1 MATPHTPRAQPPLD
15 TPPTGTPPTDTP
27 PTNTPPLPRA
37 DIAVAAAA
45 VILAAVALVASSLQQ
60 GFAPLITLTLTPP
73 AIAPADG
80 GMIIVVTPTPG
91 IRMGAAIA
99 TLLLFVAAMR
109 LLLLVPAVRR
119 RHATDAAA
127 DRHTW
132 RWIEY
137 SQLAGV
143 GTFLVAQLNGITEV
157 TSLVPIYALGAAGAL
172 FLIVHD
178 HRAATGRFGGPAF
191 ALGSAVAIVPWGV
204 IAFAQITTLLAG
216 VEVAASVRVVTL
228 LALVASVSVWVVTGW
243 CARRDLERTDGCRT
257 DALLG
262 SVLPLAPAAL
272 VLSTLWVG

>member
-1 MATPHTPRAQPPLD
+1 MNNPTRTRAD
-15 TPPTGTPPTDTP
+15 APTDTP
-27 PTNTPPLPRA
+27 PVPRT
-37 DIAVAAAA
+37 DLAVAAAA
-45 VILAAVALVASSLQQ
+45 VILAVLTLVASSTQS
-60 GFAPLITLTLTPP
+60 GFAPLLTLTLTPP
-73 AIAPADG
+73 GIAPVDG
-80 GMIIVVTPTPG
+80 GMLIMVTPTPRVWPG
-91 IRMGAAIA
+91 VHLAAAIA

-109 LLLLVPAVRR
+109 LLLLFPAVRR

-137 SQLAGV
+137 SQPAGV

-216 VEVAASVRVVTL
+216 FEVTASVRVVTL
-228 LALVASVSVWVVTGW
+228 LVLAASASVGVVTGW
-243 CARRDLERTDGCRT
+243 RARRDLERTDGCRT

-262 SVLPLAPAAL
+262 WVLPLAPAAL
-272 VLSTLWVG
+272 VLATVWVG

>member
-1 MATPHTPRAQPPLD
+1 MAAPHSPSAESPIQNPPVPRAEL
-15 TPPTGTPPTDTP
+15 
-27 PTNTPPLPRA
+27 A
-37 DIAVAAAA
+37 IAAAA
-45 VILAAVALVASSLQQ
+45 VILAAVALVASSLQS

-73 AIAPADG
+73 GIAPAG
-80 GMIIVVTPTPG
+80 GSMIIAVTPTPVVLPG
-91 IRMGAAIA
+91 IHMGAAIA

-119 RHATDAAA
+119 RHATASAA

-137 SQLAGV
+137 SQLAGI

-178 HRAATGRFGGPAF
+178 HRATTGRFGGPAF

-204 IAFAQITTLLAG
+204 IAFAQITTLVAG

-228 LALVASVSVWVVTGW
+228 LVLAASAFVWVVTGW
-243 CARRDLERTDGCRT
+243 RARRDPQRSDGCRT

-262 SVLPLAPAAL
+262 RVLPLAPAAL